1 MRTSKSPSRAARGFS
16 MIEVLVSVLV
26 FALGMLGIAALQAT
40 ALRNSQSAFERSQGV
55 VETYSILDSMR
66 ANRDAALIGQYDLA
80 TWTCERPGAATL
92 ASNDIGDWIDS
103 LQENLGPTACGKIKC
118 GSDECFIEVRWDDS
132 RGTEGA
138 DAEAVTEAKEYT
150 VVTRTLL

>member
-80 TWTCERPGAATL
+80 SWTCERPGTATL
-92 ASNDIGDWIDS
+92 AGNDIGDWIDS
-103 LQENLGPTACGKIKC
+103 LQANLGPNACGKIDC
-118 GSDECFIEVRWDDS
+118 DNVGCLIEVRWDDS
-132 RGTEGA
+132 RGNEGTE
-138 DAEAVTEAKEYT
+138 EYT
-150 VVTRTLL
+150 VQTRTRL

>member
-1 MRTSKSPSRAARGFS
+1 MRIPKSPTRAARGFS

-80 TWTCERPGAATL
+80 TWTCERPGTATL
-92 ASNDIGDWIDS
+92 AGNDIGDWIDS
-103 LQENLGPTACGKIKC
+103 LQANLGGSACGKIKC
-118 GSDECFIEVRWDDS
+118 DSDECVIEVRWDDS
-132 RGTEGA
+132 RGNDGVE
-138 DAEAVTEAKEYT
+138 EYT

>member
-1 MRTSKSPSRAARGFS
+1 MRTPKSPTRAARGFS

-66 ANRDAALIGQYDLA
+66 ANRDAALIGNYDLA
-80 TWTCERPGAATL
+80 SWTCDRPDATDL
-92 ASNDIGDWIDS
+92 AKSDLGDWIES
-103 LQENLGPTACGKIKC
+103 LQENLGSSACGKIKC
-118 GSDECFIEVRWDDS
+118 NSDECTIEVRWDDS
-132 RGTEGA
+132 RGTEDA
-138 DAEAVTEAKEYT
+138 DPESATKAKEYT